1 MVGTDLSSEALLD
14 VEKNNELI
22 FVSIDYIINMA
33 LNEKMHYK
41 DYIVYDVRAFN
52 NKIFPSSHRHI
63 CTYSNHLFLP

>member
-14 VEKNNELI
+14 VEKNNVLI

-52 NKIFPSSHRHI
+52 I
-63 CTYSNHLFLP
+63 